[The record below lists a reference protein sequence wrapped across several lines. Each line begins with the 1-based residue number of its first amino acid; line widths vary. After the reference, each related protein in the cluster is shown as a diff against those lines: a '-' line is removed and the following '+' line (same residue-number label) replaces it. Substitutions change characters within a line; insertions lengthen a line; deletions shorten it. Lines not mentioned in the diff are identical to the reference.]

1 MMNQHESIP
10 DLMQED
16 TFEVVMRGYNRR
28 QVHDYMIRT
37 RNQVRDLEERL
48 ARAIDQAEQG
58 RIELAE
64 ARRRMVEAPQ
74 SYDDLS
80 PRLAQILR
88 LGEEEAAAKRED
100 AVAEAASVRDAAKS
114 EADRLLTS
122 SRETADKILTSAQ
135 AEAERRVNEA
145 TQAAERML
153 AQAGS
158 DAEEQL
164 AAARTEAEDL
174 LRDSRAESE
183 RLVTAAQSESEQIM
197 QAANAQAEQLVT
209 GARNDSESMLT
220 SAQQRTAALDEQTG
234 RRVEYLTNTHTE
246 VVRRLTEISSVLGDL
261 MRTESAAGPLVP
273 DAVAAP
279 VSPQEDVRVIVD
291 EEVVM
296 EYTPVVV
303 GSYSTHPQNQLAG
316 VALGPPPPPP
326 GGAGG
331 GGAPPRLGPPHSRAG
346 GESRGAARLG
356 KGCAARRCRRSTER
370 KPPPPIGS
378 EASASV
384 APPVGGPVPGPPR
397 RWTRHRAAL
406 VRRPWGAPR
415 PASWRCGA
423 GPRVL
428 PTGPPLLVPE
438 PAAQAVRV
446 VRVDGHRTSG
456 IALRRAERMV
466 SRGPP
471 AARVAP
477 PDGPLGI
484 LPGDLGKMPIKGHRC
499 SPFPAPGEGSI
510 SFDDAVLL

>member
-100 AVAEAASVRDAAKS
+100 AEAEAASVRDAAKS

-164 AAARTEAEDL
+164 AAARTEAEVL

-183 RLVTAAQSESEQIM
+183 RLVTAAQAEAEQIM

-209 GARNDSESMLT
+209 GARNDSESMLA

-234 RRVEYLTNTHTE
+234 RRVEYLTNTHSE

-279 VSPQEDVRVIVD
+279 AAPQEDVRVIVD
-291 EEVVM
+291 E
-296 EYTPVVV
+296 
-303 GSYSTHPQNQLAG
+303 
-316 VALGPPPPPP
+316 
-326 GGAGG
+326 GA
-331 GGAPPRLGPPHSRAG
+331 
-346 GESRGAARLG
+346 EE
-356 KGCAARRCRRSTER
+356 ER
-370 KPPPPIGS
+370 KPLD
-378 EASASV
+378 E
-384 APPVGGPVPGPPR
+384 GGVSDD
-397 RWTRHRAAL
+397 TDIH
-406 VRRPWGAPR
+406 
-415 PASWRCGA
+415 
-423 GPRVL
+423 
-428 PTGPPLLVPE
+428 
-438 PAAQAVRV
+438 V
-446 VRVDGHRTSG
+446 VRLSEVH
-456 IALRRAERMV
+456 
-466 SRGPP
+466 
-471 AARVAP
+471 
-477 PDGPLGI
+477 
-484 LPGDLGKMPIKGHRC
+484 K
-499 SPFPAPGEGSI
+499 
-510 SFDDAVLL
+510 